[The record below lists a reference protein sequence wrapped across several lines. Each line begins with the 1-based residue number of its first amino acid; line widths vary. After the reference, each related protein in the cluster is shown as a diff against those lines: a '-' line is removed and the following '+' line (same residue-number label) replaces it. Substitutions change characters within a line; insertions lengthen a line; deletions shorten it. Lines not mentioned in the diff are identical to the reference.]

1 MLVFVRDHDNI
12 VKQLSFNNNNN
23 NKIIIIKETTANQ
36 VIVL

>member
-23 NKIIIIKETTANQ
+23 NNNKRNNC
-36 VIVL
+36 